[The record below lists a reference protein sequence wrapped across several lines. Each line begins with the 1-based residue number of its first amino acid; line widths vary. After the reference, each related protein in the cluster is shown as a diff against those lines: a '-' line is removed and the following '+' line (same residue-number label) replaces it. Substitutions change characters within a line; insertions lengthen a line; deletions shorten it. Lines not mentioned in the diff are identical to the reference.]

1 MEEDQLASEV
11 LSNDIINKDVNTEN
25 AQPVKKAE
33 KRKRKRNSGD
43 PIGDTPMN
51 KKTKSDSEEP
61 VIDDENDHLVINL
74 FAKVSETMA
83 VTPSSKKSKKT
94 SKNNLVETPTVTPVN
109 KEAKKTCEELLR
121 NIEKDLPETVTVTP
135 INKKAKKT
143 SKALSEDVKKNL
155 VETPTVTPVNKKAKK
170 TCEELLRN
178 IEKDLP
184 ETVTV
189 TPINKKA
196 KKTSKEPSEDVE
208 KDLIE
213 LKNSSE
219 VNNMKTILKDAE
231 TPNTLNSAAKTIK
244 SAKLSSKKNVFVVQR
259 INESGAPSVG
269 SFVVEKLNSSA
280 VTSAKKRK
288 QSKPSD
294 EEVNNVCET
303 PIVEICIEI

>member
-1 MEEDQLASEV
+1 M
-11 LSNDIINKDVNTEN
+11 
-25 AQPVKKAE
+25 
-33 KRKRKRNSGD
+33 G
-43 PIGDTPMN
+43 
-51 KKTKSDSEEP
+51 
-61 VIDDENDHLVINL
+61 
-74 FAKVSETMA
+74 
-83 VTPSSKKSKKT
+83 
-94 SKNNLVETPTVTPVN
+94 
-109 KEAKKTCEELLR
+109 CEELLR

-170 TCEELLRN
+170 TSE
-178 IEKDLP
+178 
-184 ETVTV
+184 
-189 TPINKKA
+189 
-196 KKTSKEPSEDVE
+196 EPSEDVE

-280 VTSAKKRK
+280 VTSA
-288 QSKPSD
+288 
-294 EEVNNVCET
+294 
-303 PIVEICIEI
+303 

>member
-1 MEEDQLASEV
+1 M
-11 LSNDIINKDVNTEN
+11 
-25 AQPVKKAE
+25 
-33 KRKRKRNSGD
+33 G
-43 PIGDTPMN
+43 
-51 KKTKSDSEEP
+51 
-61 VIDDENDHLVINL
+61 
-74 FAKVSETMA
+74 
-83 VTPSSKKSKKT
+83 
-94 SKNNLVETPTVTPVN
+94 
-109 KEAKKTCEELLR
+109 
-121 NIEKDLPETVTVTP
+121 
-135 INKKAKKT
+135 
-143 SKALSEDVKKNL
+143 
-155 VETPTVTPVNKKAKK
+155 
-170 TCEELLRN
+170 CEELLRN

-280 VTSAKKRK
+280 VTSLKNGSNQNLQTKKSTMCAKRQNCRNLYRNLAKRK
-288 QSKPSD
+288 NQSKNLKIMMMLCRKMSRKGLSKNSSNLVCANHLSNRHPS
-294 EEVNNVCET
+294 
-303 PIVEICIEI
+303 